1 MKIKVRADEGRSGRS
16 VKVKRHGRRQEK
28 PQQSKEPRRPSLEE
42 LRSEYDDEVA
52 LVADDTLR
60 EEEEKKK

>member
-1 MKIKVRADEGRSGRS
+1 MKIKFEADEGRS

-28 PQQSKEPRRPSLEE
+28 PQQSKEPRRPSLDE

-52 LVADDTLR
+52 LSADDALR
-60 EEEEKKK
+60 EEEKEQ

>member
-1 MKIKVRADEGRSGRS
+1 MKIKVEADEGRS

-28 PQQSKEPRRPSLEE
+28 PQQSKKPRRPTLDE

-52 LVADDTLR
+52 LTADDALR
-60 EEEEKKK
+60 DEEEKKE

>member
-1 MKIKVRADEGRSGRS
+1 MKIKVEADEGRS

-28 PQQSKEPRRPSLEE
+28 PQQSKEPRRPTLDE

-52 LVADDTLR
+52 LTADDALR
-60 EEEEKKK
+60 DEEEKKE

>member
-1 MKIKVRADEGRSGRS
+1 MKIKVEADEGRSGRS

-28 PQQSKEPRRPSLEE
+28 PQQSKEPRRPSLDE

-52 LVADDTLR
+52 LTADDALR
-60 EEEEKKK
+60 EEEKEQ